1 MPDTTVRVE
10 YIGAVQN
17 FSEVTITGN
26 QQVWRIGSSAFV
38 ETSRAS
44 QLVASGKFRSLA
56 NDPAMLP
63 ANQAKVGASLSDGG
77 VDLLDPRDGSVL
89 TPSDLGWD
97 VGGTGAAVYVS
108 PGNGVATDYAS
119 IIAARDSAGVGG
131 IVGFLPGKTYVLDRT
146 VRFLSGQTIHGNGA
160 TIFRAAQAVS
170 TTSTEIVSGTTKTV
184 TLSAGGGAN
193 FKVGQWVNAYY
204 GGIAATLAIRIDA
217 IVGDTITCND
227 AFRLPSG
234 GTWAGG
240 STIATV
246 GNIFELIDN
255 STLRDLIFDGNKDNT
270 TYANW
275 EVTAEVQMRGAG
287 ITVQR
292 CTIKNAP
299 GEGIVETGVTPF
311 RDARNKIAYNNIT
324 DINGNGVHLS
334 ASYGCQVVNNVII
347 NTNLNGNAVG
357 HNGGC
362 ITLSNYVE
370 HAIIANNHLEAGRS
384 GVGQIDSADNSVILI
399 QGNTVKDMTTYML
412 ECRGN
417 TINLKHLSII
427 GNRFYQSSLLPAAE
441 LISVAV
447 EDVGS
452 SSVSNVTVSSNTFRN
467 AGLLVGKVSNG
478 AVTGNVFD
486 IDYQAGDMVHNAI
499 RVKTADGC
507 SVSANTIKY
516 GYAAI
521 ALYGNHANLSIVDNV
536 MALGYQFGMS
546 ITGGAENSGVTVA
559 NNTISNDT
567 NASVNYQAIVVGT
580 NTAVRGNNI
589 KMVAGHSG
597 IRIYG
602 GPGNIVQCN
611 TVRTYAAGK
620 SIRVESGSTGYVVS
634 ENQVT
639 HAITDAPAVGVRVAN
654 NDIIV

>member
-1 MPDTTVRVE
+1 MNNELLHRFKLGNDAELLLEKRGGGYEKVATVPV
-10 YIGAVQN
+10 GSQALG
-17 FSEVTITGN
+17 VT
-26 QQVWRIGSSAFV
+26 QSAQV
-38 ETSRAS
+38 
-44 QLVASGKFRSLA
+44 
-56 NDPAMLP
+56 
-63 ANQAKVGASLSDGG
+63 

-97 VGGTGAAVYVS
+97 VGGTGAVVYVS
-108 PGNGVATDYAS
+108 AGNGVATDYAA

-146 VRFLSGQTIHGNGA
+146 VRFLNGQTILGNGA
-160 TIFRAAQAVS
+160 RIFRAAQVIS
-170 TTSTEIVSGTTKTV
+170 TTSTAIVSGTTKTV
-184 TLSAGGGAN
+184 TLAAGDGAKL
-193 FKVGQWVNAYY
+193 KVGQWVNAYN
-204 GGIAATLAIRIDA
+204 GGVAATLAIRIDS

-227 AFRLPSG
+227 AFRLPAG
-234 GTWAGG
+234 GAWAAG

-246 GNIFELIDN
+246 GNTFELVDDC
-255 STLRDLIFDGNKDNT
+255 TLRDLIIDGNKANT

-275 EVTAEVQMRGAG
+275 EVTAEVQMRGAD
-287 ITVQR
+287 ITVFGN
-292 CTIKNAP
+292 TIKNAP

-311 RDARNKIAYNNIT
+311 KDARNKIAYNNLT

-347 NTNLNGNAVG
+347 NTNLNGAAVG
-357 HNGGC
+357 HSGGC

-370 HAIIANNHLEAGRS
+370 HAIIANNHLEAGRA

-399 QGNTVKDMTTYML
+399 SGNTVKDMTTYML

-441 LISVAV
+441 LISVEI

-452 SSVSNVTVSSNTFRN
+452 SPVSHVTVSGNTFRN

-486 IDYQAGDMVHNAI
+486 LDYQAGDMVHNAI

-507 SVSANTIKY
+507 SISSNSTKY
-516 GYAAI
+516 GYAGI
-521 ALYGNHANLSIVDNV
+521 ALYGNHTNLSIVDNV
-536 MALGYQFGMS
+536 MALGYQFGIS
-546 ITGGAENSGVTVA
+546 ITGGAGNSNITVA
-559 NNTISNDT
+559 NNTISND
-567 NASVNYQAIVVGT
+567 ASAGVNYQGIVAGT
-580 NTAVRGNNI
+580 NTTIRGNNI
-589 KMVAGHSG
+589 KMSAGHSG

-602 GPGNIVQCN
+602 GPGNIAQCN

-620 SIRVESGSTGYVVS
+620 SIRIESGSTGYVVS

-639 HAITDAPAVGVRVAN
+639 HAITDAPLVGVRVAN